1 MNIDTG
7 EKACDSIKATWRACS
22 FPACVWRLPKGISMR
37 IGILLIAALVTATH
51 VAQAKTFELL
61 YTGNRLTRTPDNRAI
76 KHAKK
81 ILITV
86 SSDRPFPANT
96 CFDVPFREVTSMTD
110 GVDTLQTLAAAGYT
124 EYPGNYT
131 FNLCSDA
138 SGRHIL
144 GWTVEIPFLAP
155 AQFGDDQNGYAVET
169 FSSPPEGFYDQI
181 FFEIFKKANKPISY
195 DDSNTVAPGSWEF
208 RVSGR

>member
-1 MNIDTG
+1 
-7 EKACDSIKATWRACS
+7 
-22 FPACVWRLPKGISMR
+22 MR
-37 IGILLIAALVTATH
+37 IGILLIAALVTAAH

-61 YTGNRLTRTPDNRAI
+61 YTGNRLTRTPDYRAI

-96 CFDVPFREVTSMTD
+96 CFDVPFQEVTSMTD

-124 EYPGNYT
+124 QYPENYT

-144 GWTVEIPFLAP
+144 GWTVEIVFSAP
-155 AQFGDDQNGYAVET
+155 TQFGDDQNFYGAET
-169 FSSPPEGFYDQI
+169 FSSPPEGLYDQSVFDIYKALNKQIFYD
-181 FFEIFKKANKPISY
+181 
-195 DDSNTVAPGSWEF
+195 DGNTATPGSWEF

>member
-1 MNIDTG
+1 MNDDPG
-7 EKACDSIKATWRACS
+7 EKACKSTEAVWRACS

-37 IGILLIAALVTATH
+37 IGILLIAALVTAAH

-61 YTGNRLTRTPDNRAI
+61 YTGNRLTRTPDYRAI

-96 CFDVPFREVTSMTD
+96 CFDVPFQEVTSMTD

-124 EYPGNYT
+124 QYPGNYT

-144 GWTVEIPFLAP
+144 SWTVVIPFTAP
-155 AQFGDDQNGYAVET
+155 TQFGNDQNGYAAGT
-169 FSSPPEGFYDQI
+169 FSSPPQGLYDQI
-181 FFEIFKKANKPISY
+181 LFDIYKKANKPISY
-195 DDSNTVAPGSWEF
+195 DDSNTVA
-208 RVSGR
+208 